1 MLDLLCCPL
10 TVLCEGLEDA
20 LTETLRWTLE

>member
-1 MLDLLCCPL
+1 MLDLLCRSL

-20 LTETLRWTLE
+20 LIETLRWTLE